1 MYFLFQLFHHS
12 CFHSVTRSSGP
23 VRASLFSSLF
33 HVISCSSVVSFSMCF
48 PETIFLF
55 AARPLSSE
63 YQTYILCWLSY
74 ISSLNSA
81 YCLDVKHADLFS
93 LLHLSTWSTASGS
106 IKVMETLGYGSLLEE
121 VSLGL
126 AFRVY
131 GSVLFLCNV
140 SFLTTGSM

>member
-12 CFHSVTRSSGP
+12 CFHSVTRSSGLE
-23 VRASLFSSLF
+23 SGLLFSSLF
-33 HVISCSSVVSFSMCF
+33 HVISCSSVYSFSVCF

-63 YQTYILCWLSY
+63 YQTYIPCWFSY

-81 YCLDVKHADLFS
+81 YCLDVKHAHLFS

-106 IKVMETLGYGSLLEE
+106 IKVMEPLGYGSLLEE
-121 VSLGL
+121 VFPGVSL
-126 AFRVY
+126 
-131 GSVLFLCNV
+131 
-140 SFLTTGSM
+140 